1 MPVPMGTTNL
11 QQLWE
16 AYKPTSATGG
26 GHPQANI
33 DDVRQWLLANI
44 TSLGLTAGQV
54 NQIVQAWS
62 QSLGTVGDTIE
73 GYDILEQ
80 PTVTGIAN
88 NQGFGTATA
97 GAGGVQGQVTVEA
110 GDYSDTGLGDR
121 ARDFSERY
129 RDYVADLIGMT
140 SATPMATR
148 MQREPGLKAG
158 YAPMAGRFA
167 LASSAGRFNR
177 GTGAT
182 EEEAFSD
189 YISKAHDIADTRR
202 LYGQMGGEIAGA
214 SGTGMATSPWARFGY
229 TPQTAQLQAMNILRA
244 SDAALGVG
252 QSFGQKEAMEAIYGQ
267 MAAENAAQAGQN
279 FQNWVSSAWNPANQ
293 VTWGQ

>member
-1 MPVPMGTTNL
+1 MGTTNL

-80 PTVTGIAN
+80 PSVTGIAN

-97 GAGGVQGQVTVEA
+97 GAGGV
-110 GDYSDTGLGDR
+110 
-121 ARDFSERY
+121 
-129 RDYVADLIGMT
+129 
-140 SATPMATR
+140 P
-148 MQREPGLKAG
+148 P
-158 YAPMAGRFA
+158 
-167 LASSAGRFNR
+167 
-177 GTGAT
+177 
-182 EEEAFSD
+182 
-189 YISKAHDIADTRR
+189 
-202 LYGQMGGEIAGA
+202 
-214 SGTGMATSPWARFGY
+214 
-229 TPQTAQLQAMNILRA
+229 TA
-244 SDAALGVG
+244 
-252 QSFGQKEAMEAIYGQ
+252 
-267 MAAENAAQAGQN
+267 NAAV
-279 FQNWVSSAWNPANQ
+279 FVPIPAS
-293 VTWGQ
+293 